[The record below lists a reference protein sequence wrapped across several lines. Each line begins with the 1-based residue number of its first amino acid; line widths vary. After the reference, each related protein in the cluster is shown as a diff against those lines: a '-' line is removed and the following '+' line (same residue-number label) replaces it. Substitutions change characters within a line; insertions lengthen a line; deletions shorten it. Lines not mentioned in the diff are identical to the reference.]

1 VIATANYSGT
11 IALFDLPSR
20 SWQQVQRPTASGI
33 SCITHSVASDDF
45 LASSYDGQIYGIA
58 TRRAS

>member
-1 VIATANYSGT
+1 
-11 IALFDLPSR
+11 LPSR

-33 SCITHSVASDDF
+33 SCITHSLASDDF
-45 LASSYDGQIYGIA
+45 LASSYDGHIYGIA